1 MEKGEVRRVMRVWLN
16 PAADFCPGRPRLS
29 IKRLI
34 GWQSRTN
41 CPELSWTWSQIST
54 SHHQQLWIMDK
65 NRRCVLPRANSISEI
80 LKKSIVASQRSA
92 EAVVEK
98 AFVV

>member
-1 MEKGEVRRVMRVWLN
+1 
-16 PAADFCPGRPRLS
+16 
-29 IKRLI
+29 
-34 GWQSRTN
+34 
-41 CPELSWTWSQIST
+41 
-54 SHHQQLWIMDK
+54 MDK